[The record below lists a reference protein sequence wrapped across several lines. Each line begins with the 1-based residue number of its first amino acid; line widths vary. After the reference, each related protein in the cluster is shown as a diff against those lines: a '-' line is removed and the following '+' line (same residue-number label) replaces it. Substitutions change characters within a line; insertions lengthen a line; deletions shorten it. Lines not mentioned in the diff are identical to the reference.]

1 MIKTFLKLIYRS
13 VVIFLAKL
21 DWLTS
26 GKNDA
31 IITGDIVNLKL
42 VDVLI
47 YVHWSKDLKPTSGEI
62 ELLKQSAK
70 AGLQN
75 ILVLNLDSK
84 SISEQSLHEWKG
96 LYTEI
101 ILRKNVGRDLAAYR
115 SATSILDVS
124 KVKSIYFFN
133 NSVIWLPSK
142 MRKFLQQF
150 ISWDQEIYSA
160 TVSYQPVRHMQ
171 SFALGA
177 KGRGVPILLEEIKKI
192 RNTRSKRATIS
203 FGEIRVSRNL
213 TKAKIRFSNGFF
225 QYSDL
230 IKEALNKTS
239 LLSQPKSVINP
250 AIEARLNMIRG
261 AVVNGTPLNPTH
273 HTWLELYN
281 LGFPGLKKDLLGK
294 NKTRIPDLTTYEQYL
309 QKVDSKVLDME
320 TIGFL
325 TFPKT
330 HSDRLRRKLGF

>member
-1 MIKTFLKLIYRS
+1 MIIEFLKLIFNS
-13 VVIFLAKL
+13 VIIFLAKL

-26 GKNDA
+26 RKNDA
-31 IITGDIVNLKL
+31 IISGDIVNLNL
-42 VDVLI
+42 VNVLV

-62 ELLKQSAK
+62 ELLKQSAN

-84 SISEQSLHEWKG
+84 SISEQSLNEWQG
-96 LYTEI
+96 LYNEI
-101 ILRKNVGRDLAAYR
+101 ILRKNVGRDLAGYR
-115 SATSILDVS
+115 SATRILDIS
-124 KVKSIYFFN
+124 KLQSIYFFN

-142 MRKFLQQF
+142 MRNFFQHF

-160 TVSYQPVRHMQ
+160 TVSYQPVKHMQ

-177 KGRGVPILLEEIKKI
+177 KGKGIPIILEEIKKI

-213 TKAKIRFSNGFF
+213 TKAKIRFSNGYF

-230 IKEALNKTS
+230 IKEALNQTN

-261 AVVNGTPLNPTH
+261 AVANGTPLNPTH
-273 HTWLELYN
+273 HTWFELYN

-294 NKTRIPDLTTYEQYL
+294 NKSRIPDLVIYEKYFE
-309 QKVDSKVLDME
+309 KVDTKILDME
-320 TIGFL
+320 TVGFL

-330 HSDRLRRKLGF
+330 LIDRLRRKLGL

>member
-1 MIKTFLKLIYRS
+1 MITKLLKLIFMS
-13 VVIFLAKL
+13 MVIFLAKL

-26 GKNDA
+26 RKNDA
-31 IITGDIVNLKL
+31 IISGNNVNLNL
-42 VDVLI
+42 VNVLI

-62 ELLKQSAK
+62 ELLKQSAN

-84 SISEQSLHEWKG
+84 SISEQSLDEWQG
-96 LYTEI
+96 LYSEI

-115 SATSILDVS
+115 SATRILEIS
-124 KVKSIYFFN
+124 KVQSIYFFN
-133 NSVIWLPSK
+133 NSVFWLPSK
-142 MRKFLQQF
+142 MKIFFQHF
-150 ISWDQEIYSA
+150 ISWDEEIFSA
-160 TVSYQPVRHMQ
+160 TVSYQPVKHMQ

-177 KGRGVPILLEEIKKI
+177 KGKGVQIILDEIKKI

-203 FGEIRVSRNL
+203 FGEIRLSRNL
-213 TKAKIRFSNGFF
+213 TKAKIKYSNGYF

-230 IKEALNKTS
+230 IKEALNKTN
-239 LLSQPKSVINP
+239 LLSQSKSAINP
-250 AIEARLNMIRG
+250 ATEERLNMIRG
-261 AVVNGTPLNPTH
+261 AVSNGKPLNPTH

-294 NKTRIPDLTTYEQYL
+294 NKSRIPDLVNYEQYL
-309 QKVDSKVLDME
+309 ENVDTKVLDME
-320 TIGFL
+320 TVGFL

-330 HSDRLRRKLGF
+330 PVDRLRRKLGF